1 MSTPEEDKRTR
12 RRWIG
17 FGETIAVIGVII
29 SAVALW
35 KTWDSSDKPAPAV
48 VVEKRQPIP
57 LTLRAKAQNEGRT
70 LEISPVEPGHA
81 LQSLVITLGKT
92 TINVGSDGD
101 LAAAD
106 VENALKDRDE
116 NKGPHSTPVRIDAR
130 YVEAGADR
138 RGGGSYLLRYRWEG
152 GGLFGG
158 RSIKLVGLSRG

>member
-1 MSTPEEDKRTR
+1 MSTSEEAKRTR

-17 FGETIAVIGVII
+17 FGETIAVIGVAI

-35 KTWDSSDKPAPAV
+35 KTWDSGDKPAV

-57 LTLRAKAQNEGRT
+57 LTLRAKAQNDGRT

-81 LQSLVITLGKT
+81 LQSLAITLGGT

-101 LAAAD
+101 LAADD
-106 VENALKDRDE
+106 VEKALKDRDE
-116 NKGPHSTPVRIDAR
+116 NKGAHSAPVRIDAR

-138 RGGGSYLLRYRWEG
+138 RGGGSYVLRYRVEG

-158 RSIKLVGLSRG
+158 RSVRLVSLSRG

>member
-1 MSTPEEDKRTR
+1 MSNSEEAKRTR

-35 KTWDSSDKPAPAV
+35 KTWDSADKPPPAV
-48 VVEKRQPIP
+48 IVEKRQAIP
-57 LTLRAKAQNEGRT
+57 LTLRARPQDEGRT

-81 LQSLVITLGKT
+81 LQSLTLTLGKA

-106 VENALKDRDE
+106 IENALKDRDE
-116 NKGPHSTPVRIDAR
+116 NKGAHSIPLRIDAR

-138 RGGGSYLLRYRWEG
+138 HGGGSYVLRYRWEG

-158 RSIKLVGLSRG
+158 RSVKLVGLSRG

>member
-1 MSTPEEDKRTR
+1 MSTSEDAKRTR

-17 FGETIAVIGVII
+17 FGETIAVIGVAI

-35 KTWDSSDKPAPAV
+35 KTWDSGEKPAV
-48 VVEKRQPIP
+48 IVEKRQPVP
-57 LTLRAKAQNEGRT
+57 LTLRAKAQNDGQI

-81 LQSLVITLGKT
+81 LQSLAIMLGKT

-101 LAAAD
+101 LAAED
-106 VENALKDRDE
+106 VAKALNDRDE
-116 NKGPHSTPVRIDAR
+116 NKGAHSAPIKIAAQ

-138 RGGGSYLLRYRWEG
+138 RGGGSYVLRYRVEG

-158 RSIKLVGLSRG
+158 RSIKLVSLSRG